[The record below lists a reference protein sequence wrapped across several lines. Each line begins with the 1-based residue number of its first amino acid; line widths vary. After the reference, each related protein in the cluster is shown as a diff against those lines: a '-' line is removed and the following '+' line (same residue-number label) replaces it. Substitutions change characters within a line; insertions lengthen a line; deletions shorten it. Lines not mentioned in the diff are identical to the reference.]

1 MKYKI
6 RILMG
11 LICIF
16 VLLVSMTGC
25 GSETGTSFN
34 DPQGFYNSNGEVDEK
49 AVQEYLSD
57 NYGDDEVDTEDI
69 FVTDSSDSSDDTENS
84 GTYYILNTSSKKYHK
99 SSCSFGKRT
108 SEANKKIS
116 YESSSE
122 IASQG
127 YSPCGKC
134 KP

>member
-1 MKYKI
+1 MKNKI
-6 RILMG
+6 KILMG
-11 LICIF
+11 VICVF

-34 DPQGFYNSNGEVDEK
+34 DPQGFYDSNGEVDEN
-49 AVQEYLSD
+49 AIQEYLSD
-57 NYGDDEVDTEDI
+57 NYGDEMDTEDI
-69 FVTDSSDSSDDTENS
+69 FVTDSSDSFDDTENNE
-84 GTYYILNTSSKKYHK
+84 TYYILNTSSKKYHK

-127 YSPCGKC
+127 YSPCAKC